1 MGAVITLRAMTAA
14 DIPLGMR
21 LKEAA
26 GWNQTAADWQ
36 MMLACPGGAF
46 VAAVDGVD
54 AGTTTVVSY
63 GDRFSWVGMVL
74 VDPACRRRGVGT
86 ALLHA
91 AIDYAAPLGP
101 VRLDATPLGKQLYD
115 TLGFRDEYTLARM
128 ERQAVRQAAPVQGEA
143 GEVQPLAADRLSA
156 VIAYD
161 APVFGAP
168 RPAIL
173 VALAANRPEYAYLQ
187 LTDERVTGYCL
198 GRAGS
203 RFDQIGPIVA
213 DDEAGA
219 RSVLLAALGHSRG
232 SAVIV
237 DALAGH
243 TGWMEFLHS
252 LGFVEQRPFIRMCLG
267 ELRHPGEPAR
277 QYAIAGPEIG

>member
-1 MGAVITLRAMTAA
+1 MVTLRTMTLT

-26 GWNQTAADWQ
+26 GWNQTPADWQ

-54 AGTTTVVSY
+54 AGTATVVSY
-63 GDRFSWVGMVL
+63 GASFSWIGMVL
-74 VDPACRRRGVGT
+74 VDPAYRRRGVGA

-91 AIDYAAPLGP
+91 AIDCAAPLGP

-115 TLGFRDEYTLARM
+115 TLGFRDEYRLARM
-128 ERQAVRQAAPVQGEA
+128 ERPAVGSAVAPTANANAVSSIT
-143 GEVQPLAADRLSA
+143 PDRLPA
-156 VIAYD
+156 VTAYD
-161 APVFGAP
+161 APLFGAP

-173 VALAANRPEYAYLQ
+173 EALCSNRPAYAWAAWQ
-187 LTDERVTGYCL
+187 DDRVIGYCL
-198 GRAGS
+198 GRTGS
-203 RFDQIGPIVA
+203 RYEQIGPVVA
-213 DDEAGA
+213 DDEATA
-219 RSVLLAALGHSRG
+219 RALLLAALGRCAT

-237 DALAGH
+237 DALVDHG
-243 TGWMEFLHS
+243 GWMAFLRS

-267 ELRHPGEPAR
+267 GGHDFGEPAR